1 MYFYVCTRNHCE
13 WHAFWLS
20 LSISSEAY
28 TIIYLHTSLLI
39 SGWTFFPSFPF
50 CFSITHDY
58 HFSLTK
64 VITECMGLK
73 EADRNWL
80 TKCLVHMSVALTLG
94 RKGRWDLGVLG
105 LNVFSFWKIIQ
116 VTHEYILWVNCE
128 NIEKR
133 LKLALV
139 IAIQFPCTYFL
150 YVFLMVTHD
159 GGLSSFFLLPFCLT
173 EESLKAVPTIMA
185 SSQEAK
191 RALFCSCIC
200 DHHFAILIDQ
210 KGSFCINQ
218 LNFHHIFKR
227 LCLYYNIILNKL
239 VSLGGCFYI

>member
-1 MYFYVCTRNHCE
+1 
-13 WHAFWLS
+13 
-20 LSISSEAY
+20 
-28 TIIYLHTSLLI
+28 
-39 SGWTFFPSFPF
+39 
-50 CFSITHDY
+50 
-58 HFSLTK
+58 
-64 VITECMGLK
+64 
-73 EADRNWL
+73 
-80 TKCLVHMSVALTLG
+80 MSVALTLG
-94 RKGRWDLGVLG
+94 RKGHWDFGVLG
-105 LNVFSFWKIIQ
+105 FSVFSFWKIIQ

-139 IAIQFPCTYFL
+139 ISIQFPCTYFL

-159 GGLSSFFLLPFCLT
+159 GGLTVLFST

-191 RALFCSCIC
+191 RALFCSYIC

-210 KGSFCINQ
+210 KWSFCINQ
-218 LNFHHIFKR
+218 LNFRHIFKR